1 MSILCNGGH
10 HRKLKSDYK
19 GVMTGRLPLFFTM
32 AIAFFTSTTVT
43 AEAEKSAAHHGS
55 DGPHHHGS
63 DGPHAS
69 QDKMAEAHKNK
80 SHKSSHHFT

>member
-1 MSILCNGGH
+1 MIRSL
-10 HRKLKSDYK
+10 
-19 GVMTGRLPLFFTM
+19 LFFTM

-55 DGPHHHGS
+55 DGPH
-63 DGPHAS
+63 AS
-69 QDKMAEAHKNK
+69 QDKMTEAHKNK